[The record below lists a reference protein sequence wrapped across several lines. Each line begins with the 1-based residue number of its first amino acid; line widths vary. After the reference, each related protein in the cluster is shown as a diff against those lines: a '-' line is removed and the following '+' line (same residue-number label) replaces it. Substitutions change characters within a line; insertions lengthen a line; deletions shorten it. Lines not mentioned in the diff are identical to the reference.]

1 MRIFY
6 ITTFLVLAY
15 DYNNQNCKKDVRV
28 EFLTL
33 STEAS
38 CVSDS
43 SVMKFPSTM
52 NPEEVIWL
60 VSVLERQHVNQ
71 RRKANIVRV
80 KGGGI

>member
-1 MRIFY
+1 M
-6 ITTFLVLAY
+6 
-15 DYNNQNCKKDVRV
+15 
-28 EFLTL
+28 
-33 STEAS
+33 EAN

-60 VSVLERQHVNQ
+60 VSVLERQHVNH

-80 KGGGI
+80 KGGEI

>member
-1 MRIFY
+1 MNTITRMVKKRI
-6 ITTFLVLAY
+6 VK
-15 DYNNQNCKKDVRV
+15 C
-28 EFLTL
+28 LTL
-33 STEAS
+33 SMEAN

-80 KGGGI
+80 KEEWGGGVKTSTPGSSI

>member
-1 MRIFY
+1 MRIFF

-33 STEAS
+33 SMEAN

-60 VSVLERQHVNQ
+60 VSVLERQHMNQ